1 MQKYLLKQELKKLR
15 KFVIKIE
22 KRKFEK
28 LNAKEATLIKLLLS
42 NGYIIDLFDQDVDKL
57 KQYLNTH

>member
-1 MQKYLLKQELKKLR
+1 MQKYLLKQDLKKLR

-22 KRKFEK
+22 QKKFEK
-28 LNAKEATLIKLLLS
+28 LNAKEATVIKLLLS

-57 KQYLNTH
+57 KQYLKTH